1 MGFYGFF
8 LDRLLGLYTSASWKM
23 RSTTQQDDEEWEI
36 EEVRT
41 KLLSREQHITITG
54 TTHYH
59 YGNNTLLSWKRHTT
73 IMGTTKLLS
82 REQHTTI
89 TGTTHYHYKNNTLLS

>member
-41 KLLSREQHITITG
+41 KLLSRERHTTITG

-59 YGNNTLLSWKRHTT
+59 YGNDTLPLRERHTT
-73 IMGTTKLLS
+73 LTRTTHYYHGNDKA
-82 REQHTTI
+82 TI
-89 TGTTHYHYKNNTLLS
+89 TGTTEYN